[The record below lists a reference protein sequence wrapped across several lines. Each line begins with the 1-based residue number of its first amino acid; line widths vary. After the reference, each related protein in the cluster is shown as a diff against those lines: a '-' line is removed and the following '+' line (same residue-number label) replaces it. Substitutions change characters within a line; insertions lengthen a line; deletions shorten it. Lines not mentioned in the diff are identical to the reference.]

1 MLMLVSFSRDRIL
14 RNIPVSRALL
24 AGREPATRSRPP
36 IRVLCEKGREDWV
49 YGVEL
54 FGPAEIYYRLD
65 RRPSAWLE
73 TRSRIVLLPRNATC
87 DNPSWRQEFTY
98 LYVQLSRI
106 AGNRKRAELGL
117 GPLPPL
123 TARSWFSGDGKWKS
137 RCAGRIRIKG
147 PSVIRYSL
155 GRPRPG
161 TGKGDAGVR
170 LWVETRSRIDPGPDG
185 WSGCTSSL
193 RRCSG
198 ATI

>member
-1 MLMLVSFSRDRIL
+1 MLTLISFSRDRIR
-14 RNIPVSRALL
+14 RNISFSRGLS
-24 AGREPATRSRPP
+24 RRSQPP
-36 IRVLCEKGREDWV
+36 IRVLRGNGCAVWT
-49 YGVEL
+49 YGLEL
-54 FGPAEIYYRLD
+54 SGPAEVVYRVD
-65 RRPSAWLE
+65 GSPSAWLE
-73 TRSRIVLLPRNATC
+73 TKSPVALLRRNATC

-147 PSVIRYSL
+147 PSAIRYSL

-170 LWVETRSRIDPGPDG
+170 LWVETRSRIDPGPGG

-193 RRCSG
+193 RRCSPG